1 MTVAPEAPRPPLTPG
16 RKLGPSARVIEG
28 WDANDPAS
36 WDPKIAWR
44 TLNITT
50 YNLTLAF
57 VTWYLVSAF
66 AVRLPGV
73 GFDLSTSQLFWLTAM
88 PGLAAG
94 ILRMI
99 WTFLPPVVGTR
110 RLVTF
115 STLLL
120 LVPLLGWGFAV
131 QDPSTPFGVLLLLA
145 FLAGIGGGNFSGFMP
160 STSYFF
166 PKGKQGTVLG
176 IQAGIGNFG
185 VSLVQFLAPWLIGF
199 AMLGGLLGSSQ
210 RFEAN
215 GLPADDLWLQN
226 AAFFWVPFVLVGA
239 GLAWFFLRSVPVQ
252 ANFKQQRDIFR
263 EKHTWV
269 MTALYLMT
277 FGAFSGLAATFA
289 ILIRDVYG
297 DFADRP
303 DPLAWAFLG
312 PLVGS
317 AVRVVWGPLT
327 DRFGGAF
334 WTTVSGIGI
343 GISAVFTS
351 FFLTPDERGDFTWF
365 VVGMLGVFFFAGIG
379 NASTF
384 KQMPMIF
391 QPRQAG
397 GVIGFTAA
405 VAALGPF
412 LASILL
418 AWVIS
423 WQGDGRPFFHG
434 LAIYCGLC
442 VGLNWWYYQRKGAEK
457 PC

>member
-1 MTVAPEAPRPPLTPG
+1 MTTATTPAASGAG
-16 RKLGPSARVIEG
+16 RRLGPSARVIEG
-28 WDANDPAS
+28 WDPNDPS
-36 WDPKIAWR
+36 SYDSKVAWR

-120 LVPLLGWGFAV
+120 LIPLIGWGLAV
-131 QDPSTPFGVLLLLA
+131 QDPSTPFSVLLVLA

-166 PKGKQGTVLG
+166 PKAKQGTALG

-185 VSLVQFLAPWLIGF
+185 VSLVQFLAPWVIGF
-199 AMLGGLLGSSQ
+199 AMLGSLLGSSQ
-210 RFEAN
+210 RFEAK
-215 GLPADDLWLQN
+215 GLPADELWLQN
-226 AAFFWVPFVLVGA
+226 AAFIWVPFVLVGA
-239 GLAWFFLRSVPVQ
+239 GLAWHYLRSVPVQ
-252 ANFKQQRDIFR
+252 ANFRQQRDIFR
-263 EKHTWV
+263 EKHTWI

-297 DFADRP
+297 DFPDRP

-317 AVRVVWGPLT
+317 AVRVAWGPLT
-327 DRFGGAF
+327 DRLGGAF
-334 WTTVSGIGI
+334 WTTISGIGI
-343 GISAVFTS
+343 GASALFTS
-351 FFLTPDERGDFTWF
+351 LFLTPDDRGDFTWF

-391 QPRQAG
+391 EPRQAG

-412 LASILL
+412 LASIIL

-423 WQGDGRPFFHG
+423 WQGDARPFFHG
-434 LAIYCGLC
+434 LAVYTLFCI
-442 VGLNWWYYQRKGAEK
+442 GLNWFYYQRKGAEK

>member
-1 MTVAPEAPRPPLTPG
+1 MSNAPG
-16 RKLGPSARVIEG
+16 GSVRKLGPSARVIEG
-28 WDANDPAS
+28 WDPNDEAS
-36 WDPKIAWR
+36 WDSKIAWR

-73 GFDLSTSQLFWLTAM
+73 GFDLSTTQLFWLTAM

-120 LVPLLGWGFAV
+120 LVPLIGWGLAV
-131 QDPSTPFGVLLLLA
+131 QDPTTPYWVLLLLA

-166 PKGKQGTVLG
+166 PKSKQGTALG
-176 IQAGIGNFG
+176 IQAGVGNFG
-185 VSLVQFLAPWLIGF
+185 VSLVQFIAPWVIGF
-199 AMLGGLLGSSQ
+199 AMFGTLLGSSA

-215 GLPADDLWLQN
+215 NLEPDDLWLQN
-226 AAFFWVPFVLVGA
+226 AAFVWVPFVLIGA
-239 GLAWFFLRSVPVQ
+239 ALAWFYLRSVPVQ
-252 ANFKQQRDIFR
+252 ANFRQQRDIFR
-263 EKHTWV
+263 EKHTWI
-269 MTALYLMT
+269 MTVLYLMT

-297 DFADRP
+297 DFPDRP
-303 DPLAWAFLG
+303 DPLAFAFLG

-317 AVRVVWGPLT
+317 AVRIAWGPLT

-343 GISAVFTS
+343 TVSAVFTS
-351 FFLTPDERGDFTWF
+351 FFLTPGPDDRGQFTWF

-391 QPRQAG
+391 PPRQAG

-412 LASILL
+412 LASVIL

-434 LAIYCGLC
+434 LAIYCVIA

>member
-1 MTVAPEAPRPPLTPG
+1 MSTASAGTG
-16 RKLGPSARVIEG
+16 RQLGPSARVIEG
-28 WDANDPAS
+28 WDPNDPES
-36 WDPKIAWR
+36 WDSKIAWR

-73 GFDLSTSQLFWLTAM
+73 GFDLSTTQLFWLTAM

-120 LVPLLGWGFAV
+120 LIPLLGWGFAV
-131 QDPSTPFGVLLLLA
+131 QDPTTPYGVLLLLA

-166 PKGKQGTVLG
+166 PKSKQGTALG
-176 IQAGIGNFG
+176 IQAGVGNFG
-185 VSLVQFLAPWLIGF
+185 VSLVQFLAPWVIGF
-199 AMLGGLLGSSQ
+199 AMFGTLLGSSQ
-210 RFEAN
+210 RFDAQ

-226 AAFFWVPFVLVGA
+226 AAFVWVPFVLIGA
-239 GLAWFFLRSVPVQ
+239 ALAWFFLRSVPVQ

-263 EKHTWV
+263 EKHTWI

-297 DFADRP
+297 DFPDRP

-317 AVRVVWGPLT
+317 AVRIAWGPLT
-327 DRFGGAF
+327 DRLGGAF

-343 GISAVFTS
+343 TASAIFTS

-391 QPRQAG
+391 PPRQAG

-405 VAALGPF
+405 IGAYGPFALGMLF
-412 LASILL
+412 AWSFGTFALATPI
-418 AWVIS
+418 
-423 WQGDGRPFFHG
+423 FYG
-434 LAIYCGLC
+434 LAAFFAFN
-442 VGLNWWYYQRKGAEK
+442 VALNWWLYARRGAAT